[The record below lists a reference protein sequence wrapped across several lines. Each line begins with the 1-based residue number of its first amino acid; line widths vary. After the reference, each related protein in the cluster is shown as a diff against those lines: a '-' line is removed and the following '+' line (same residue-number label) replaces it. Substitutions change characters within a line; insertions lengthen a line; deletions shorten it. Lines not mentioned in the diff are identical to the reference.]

1 MPRPSSSYVS
11 TASLQTHTM
20 ATGARSP
27 PWTPPGSGELSREG
41 SLAFSSG
48 LPHPHSAVPR
58 RAEAYFS
65 ILKEW
70 RRPQALRQQPA
81 LPVTAPRQGVRESLH
96 LLGAGGR
103 RSLQLERRAGH
114 PLRGR
119 EPQVLG

>member
-81 LPVTAPRQGVRESLH
+81 LPVTGRDPRFRTSLSIECCYTTLYTQRTVSVAPGSDDLLETVR
-96 LLGAGGR
+96 
-103 RSLQLERRAGH
+103 
-114 PLRGR
+114 
-119 EPQVLG
+119 